1 MEQLKNQILDYYKV
15 SSPFVQILDYGS
27 YINIAM
33 EGHVFITKLNRLP
46 NKIGLKLSK
55 LLMKERRVVLQ

>member
-1 MEQLKNQILDYYKV
+1 MEKLKQQILNYYQI

-33 EGHVFITKLNRLP
+33 EGYVFITKLNQLP

-55 LLMKERRVVLQ
+55 LLAEKRRVVL

>member
-1 MEQLKNQILDYYKV
+1 MEKLKQQILDYYQI

-27 YINIAM
+27 YINIATD
-33 EGHVFITKLNRLP
+33 GHIFITKLNRLP

-55 LLMKERRVVLQ
+55 LLMKERRVVL

>member
-1 MEQLKNQILDYYKV
+1 MERLKQQILDYYQIN
-15 SSPFVQILDYGS
+15 SPFVQILDYGS
-27 YINIAM
+27 YVNIAM

-55 LLMKERRVVLQ
+55 LLMRERRIVL